1 METGKSSSLDIKT
14 NRPRQLLLSLPSP
27 WGR

>member
-1 METGKSSSLDIKT
+1 MTGSHVVP
-14 NRPRQLLLSLPSP
+14 NHPGQLSLPSP